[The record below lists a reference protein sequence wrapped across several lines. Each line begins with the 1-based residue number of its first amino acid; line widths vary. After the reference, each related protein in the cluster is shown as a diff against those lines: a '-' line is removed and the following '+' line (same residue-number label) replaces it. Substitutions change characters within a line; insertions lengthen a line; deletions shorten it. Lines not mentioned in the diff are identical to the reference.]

1 MLLLQLRL
9 RGGGKTGLGN
19 GIDALDGWIDT
30 WLDKVVM
37 NVGRGARARER
48 SLEAANEMQAQ
59 AKTRAQREEAEYQ
72 VKRAKH
78 LIQWCEAASNI
89 RPQKFKRIDA
99 AVKAR
104 DELPGELDPGYDSEA
119 YNAAEKHAEDVMTR
133 EIGMP
138 GPFMDHNPRELSPWA
153 DSVLNANNSEDW

>member
-1 MLLLQLRL
+1 ML
-9 RGGGKTGLGN
+9 N
-19 GIDALDGWIDT
+19 NT
-30 WLDKVVM
+30 WLDTVVM
-37 NVGRGARARER
+37 NVGRGERARKR
-48 SLEAANEMQAQ
+48 SLEAANEIQAQ
-59 AKTRAQREEAEYQ
+59 AKTRARREEAEYQ
-72 VKRAKH
+72 VKSAKH

-104 DELPGELDPGYDSEA
+104 DELPCELDPGYDSEA

-138 GPFMDHNPRELSPWA
+138 GPFMDYNPRELSPWA
-153 DSVLNANNSEDW
+153 ESVLNSNDQEW

>member
-1 MLLLQLRL
+1 MLLLRLRL

-19 GIDALDGWIDT
+19 GIDALDGLFFT
-30 WLDKVVM
+30 WLDKMVM
-37 NVGRGARARER
+37 NVGRGERARER

-99 AVKAR
+99 AVKAQ
-104 DELPGELDPGYDSEA
+104 GEVEREHGYDSEA
-119 YNAAEKHAEDVMTR
+119 YNAADKHAEDVMTR

-138 GPFMDHNPRELSPWA
+138 GPFMDYEDRQLSPWA
-153 DSVLNANNSEDW
+153 DSVLNSNDPESW